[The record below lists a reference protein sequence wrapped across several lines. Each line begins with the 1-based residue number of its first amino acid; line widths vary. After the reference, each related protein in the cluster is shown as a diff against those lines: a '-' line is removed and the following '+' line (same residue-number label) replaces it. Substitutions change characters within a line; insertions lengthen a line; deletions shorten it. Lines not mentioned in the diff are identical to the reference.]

1 LRTVTF
7 KPTKQK
13 KIKRDKKIN
22 INKKDD
28 EYDDEVESKNDS
40 EEDNENN
47 DENNTVMMNNR
58 TVTTRFLFSF
68 EDIENSLQIFNDDEK
83 QNIQK

>member
-1 LRTVTF
+1 LRAVTF

-22 INKKDD
+22 IIKKDD

-58 TVTTRFLFSF
+58 MVITRFLFSF
-68 EDIENSLQIFNDDEK
+68 EDIKNSLQIFNDDEK
-83 QNIQK
+83 QSIQK